1 MFHLPKPPAG
11 TGGRTIRRHGT
22 LHKQRGW
29 AWLSWAIPAAAK
41 AIEGITGQDAQR
53 RATNR
58 SIDLQKEFA
67 QQGIQWKVADAKA
80 AGVHPLYALGA
91 QTHSFS
97 PIQVGNPLGQAIG
110 DMGQE
115 LGRAFNAQATN
126 EQRQAQAIDLARH
139 AEERLRMDRERHAS
153 QMANDEVQ
161 RQYWASRI
169 TTANQA
175 GNPPAQAFGVS
186 SSAAPI
192 TTVELQPDKQTYAK
206 PGGYETAG
214 THPAFKEYRYGS
226 QGRETMRLP
235 SNEMGEA
242 LENMGLAKYPPLF
255 EMYRGLWADE
265 LRKRGFLPGGPPDNR
280 PGWKYYI
287 GKGWRRPYDHR

>member
-1 MFHLPKPPAG
+1 MSGAR
-11 TGGRTIRRHGT
+11 GGRTTRSSSRRS
-22 LHKQRGW
+22 QRGW

-41 AIEGITGQDAQR
+41 AIEGIMGADEQR

-58 SIDLQKEFA
+58 NIDMQREFA

-97 PIQVGNPLGQAIG
+97 PIQVGSPLGQAIG
-110 DMGQE
+110 EMGQDI
-115 LGRAFNAQATN
+115 GRAFNATASN
-126 EQRQAQAIDLARH
+126 AERERQALDLAKVT
-139 AEERLRMDRERHAS
+139 EERLQMERERHRS

-175 GNPPAQAFGVS
+175 GNPPAQSFGVS
-186 SSAAPI
+186 SSAGPVTA
-192 TTVELQPDKQTYAK
+192 VQLQPDKQTMAK
-206 PGGYETAG
+206 AGGYETAG
-214 THPAFKEYRYGS
+214 THPAFREYRYGS

-235 SNEMGEA
+235 SDEMGEA

-255 EMYRGLWADE
+255 EMYRGLWMDE
-265 LRKRGFLPGGPPDNR
+265 LRKKGLMPGAPPDDR